1 MESEVF
7 VKTLCGFSSKL
18 VKIDNLPSLVGTI
31 VSVIYDN
38 FSSFFVLSSVNIKA
52 FLVLPIDEVFISI
65 GKDLPPS

>member
-7 VKTLCGFSSKL
+7 VKTLCWFSSKL

-38 FSSFFVLSSVNIKA
+38 LSSFFVLSSVNIKA